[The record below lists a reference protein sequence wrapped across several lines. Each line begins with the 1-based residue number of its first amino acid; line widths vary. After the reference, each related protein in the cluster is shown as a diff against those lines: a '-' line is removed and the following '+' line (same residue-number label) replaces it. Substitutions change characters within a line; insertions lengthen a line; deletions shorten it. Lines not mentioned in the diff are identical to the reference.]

1 VCHRCTGFRHR
12 NEPQQP
18 VRRPSKQAAG
28 VQCKREDLSI
38 GTGSVLCD
46 VPHPSSRA
54 LNRFTSLQARLL
66 SVDDDIRP
74 VIEYLKSL
82 GLSDQQVKEVG
93 RHQAQCV
100 HMTQERLV
108 VRAPIMLPHSEHP
121 QDRAVVFITLLVD
134 KRQVVLE
141 HPPVVSYSP
150 AEQLQ
155 PFLDGL
161 RDLGIRDPLAVVVR
175 RPSLLGLSLRDN
187 VQVSHAFTLLCS
199 ISECS
204 KFGPLQDASTPML

>member
-1 VCHRCTGFRHR
+1 ME
-12 NEPQQP
+12 N
-18 VRRPSKQAAG
+18 
-28 VQCKREDLSI
+28 L
-38 GTGSVLCD
+38 
-46 VPHPSSRA
+46 
-54 LNRFTSLQARLL
+54 SLQARLL

-74 VIEYLKSL
+74 VIEFLKSL

-93 RHQAQCV
+93 RHQALC
-100 HMTQERLV
+100 MGMASERL
-108 VRAPIMLPHSEHP
+108 ATLSLIMLPDP
-121 QDRAVVFITLLVD
+121 AVFSTMSTHERRE
-134 KRQVVLE
+134 RQVVLE

-187 VQVSHAFTLLCS
+187 VQVPRASTFASTLLCALCN
-199 ISECS
+199 IAAGCTRR
-204 KFGPLQDASTPML
+204 QCCVTRNCV